1 MRIWIFAAVLIFA
14 ACSSPPSNGQ
24 RSQNGPVQQGAP
36 NTDFTPAF
44 EGQTRAPETRSGV
57 RINTQEIAS
66 GLNHPWAI
74 AFLPDGSMLVT
85 ERAGRLR
92 VITRAG
98 RISDPIAGL
107 PPVFAQGQG
116 GLLDVVLSPTFAN
129 DRLIYWSYA
138 EPREGNANG
147 TSVARGRLSDNA
159 TRVENVQVIF
169 RQAPSWESRGHFGS
183 RIVFDREGRLYV
195 TLGDRQQPEPR
206 QLAQDNSTLIG
217 KVVRIN
223 SDGSIPADNPFV
235 DRANHRPEIW
245 SYGHRNVQGAA
256 LNPETGALWT
266 IEHGPRGGDELNVP
280 RAGLNYG
287 WPVIGYGEAYNGSR
301 MHEASAREG
310 MEQPIYYWD
319 PVIAPGDMDF
329 YAGSLFPWRG
339 DVLIAGL
346 DRGELVRLDV
356 DGERVAGEERFAL
369 GVGRIRDVAES
380 EDGAL
385 WIVTDEDNGRLLRLT
400 PER

>member
-1 MRIWIFAAVLIFA
+1 MRLWVFAASLIFA
-14 ACSSPPSNGQ
+14 ACSGSPSSGQ
-24 RSQNGPVQQGAP
+24 QSQSVPVQQGAP

-44 EGQTRAPETRSGV
+44 AGQTRAPEVLTNV
-57 RINTQEIAS
+57 QINAQEIAS

-74 AFLPDGSMLVT
+74 AVLPSGHLLVT

-92 VITRAG
+92 VVTREGAV
-98 RISDPIAGL
+98 SDPIAGL

-116 GLLDVVLSPTFAN
+116 GLLDVVLSPNFAS

-138 EPREGNANG
+138 EAREGNANG

-169 RQAPSWESRGHFGS
+169 RQMPSWQSRGHFGS
-183 RIVFDREGRLYV
+183 RLVFDREGRLYV

-206 QLAQDNSTLIG
+206 LLAQDLSTLIG

-223 SDGSIPADNPFV
+223 ADGTIPTDNPFV
-235 DRANHRPEIW
+235 NQANHRPEIW

-256 LNPETGALWT
+256 LHPDTGALWT

-287 WPVIGYGEAYNGSR
+287 WPVIGYGEDYNGSR

-346 DRGELVRLDV
+346 EHGELVRLDI
-356 DGERVAGEERFAL
+356 DGERVTGEERFAL
-369 GVGRIRDVAES
+369 GVGRIRDIAES

-385 WIVTDEDNGRLLRLT
+385 WIITDEDNGRVLRLT
-400 PER
+400 PQG